1 MEKPALFLDRDGVIN
16 VNYGYVHQKQ
26 NFVFIDGIFD
36 LVREANKLGYL
47 VVVITNQAGIG
58 RGFYSENDFLGLTEW
73 MKQEFLIRNAKIDA
87 VYFCPHHPTEGI
99 GKFKQDCVCR
109 KPKPGMFLQAI
120 NELNLDTY
128 NSVMVGDSESDLIAS
143 RLSGIRYNLLYSVGR
158 QHEDFVIHSLNEAAN
173 YFLGSIQDAL

>member
-1 MEKPALFLDRDGVIN
+1 MKKPALFLDRDGVIN

-36 LVREANKLGYL
+36 LVHEANKLGYL

-58 RGFYSENDFLGLTEW
+58 RGFYSENDFLELTEW

-99 GKFKQDCVCR
+99 GKFKQNCVCR
-109 KPKPGMFLQAI
+109 KPKPGMFYNAI
-120 NELNLDTY
+120 RDLKINVDR
-128 NSVMVGDSESDLIAS
+128 SIMIGDNESDLIAS
-143 RLSGIRYNLLYSVGR
+143 QIAGVGQSFFFSKRSASEFKSINSLSQVSE
-158 QHEDFVIHSLNEAAN
+158 H
-173 YFLGSIQDAL
+173 LGALQ